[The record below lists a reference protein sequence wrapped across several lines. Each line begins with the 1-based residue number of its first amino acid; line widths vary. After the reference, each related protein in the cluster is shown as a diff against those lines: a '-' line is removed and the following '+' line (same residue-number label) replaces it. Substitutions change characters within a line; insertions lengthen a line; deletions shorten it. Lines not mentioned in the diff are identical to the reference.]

1 MKKTFSYRSQEG
13 NILIESIV
21 SISLILIG
29 LLGIF
34 SLVSSSLRQNK
45 NSYLKTDAAYLAA
58 EGIEIVRNIIDT
70 DIVADGIA
78 WNETIGGA
86 EFETFE
92 VDYAS
97 DRGTLVSL
105 GGTNSTRP
113 LVRGTETGLF
123 GYNEEGDQTPFFRT
137 VMVSRDEASPDE
149 IKISSIVEWD
159 ERGRTRLVNV
169 STVLTNW
176 RSE

>member
-1 MKKTFSYRSQEG
+1 MGKNFSYRSREG

-34 SLVSSSLRQNK
+34 SLISSSLRQNK
-45 NSYLKTDAAYLAA
+45 TSYLKTSAAYLAA
-58 EGIEIVRNIIDT
+58 EGIEVTRSIIDT
-70 DIVADGIA
+70 DVVADGIA
-78 WNETIGGA
+78 WNETIGGTD
-86 EFETFE
+86 FETFE

-113 LVRGTETGLF
+113 VVRGTETGFF
-123 GYNEEGDQTPFFRT
+123 GYIEEGEPTPFFRT

-149 IKISSIVEWD
+149 LKISSVVEWN
-159 ERGRTRLVNV
+159 ERGRTRLVNI